1 MKHKSIGKQIIL
13 LLFSSCLLNCG
24 TSLKIPRSYHF
35 QPIVSQKAGKAKA
48 SLALSTETEVPLANN
63 NTTPKNQIKSD
74 WSSTGNVGFIRLDGR
89 LDYAFSDD
97 FELYY
102 NEGSRSVTG
111 YGGARIGFHPD
122 SFCNHLALD
131 FIASPKLTKT
141 DETKSIDE
149 SISATATSSVFLL
162 GSAIT
167 MGWNIDSKRLFYTSI
182 AYVNYKSDLN
192 IKQKGALVDEF
203 NFKDVGNQIMMTP
216 GIRIQDS
223 NIGFSFELGY
233 NQIQWSRH
241 DTVKKEASAAFILD
255 SEFF

>member
-1 MKHKSIGKQIIL
+1 MKYIFKVNTIIL
-13 LLFSSCLLNCG
+13 IFFSCCLINCG

-35 QPIVSQKAGKAKA
+35 QPLVSQKAGKAKA
-48 SLALSTETEVPLANN
+48 SLALSTETEVPLADN
-63 NTTPKNQIKSD
+63 NTAPKNQIKTD
-74 WSSTGNVGFIRLDGR
+74 WSSNGNVGFIRSDGR
-89 LDYAFSDD
+89 IDYAFSDD

-102 NEGSRSVTG
+102 NQGSRSVTN

-141 DETKSIDE
+141 EETKSLDE
-149 SISATATSSVFLL
+149 SISATATSSVYLL
-162 GSAIT
+162 GSAVT

-192 IKQKGALVDEF
+192 IKQKGALVDDFHF
-203 NFKDVGNQIMMTP
+203 NDVGNQIMLTP

-223 NIGFSFELGY
+223 NVGFSFELGY

-241 DTVKKEASAAFILD
+241 DTIKKEASAAFILD